1 MRWWGHVI
9 SERKKCKK
17 YMNYRILHVCSNLQF
32 TMLQSCFCRC
42 EKSRPKIL
50 DNVETVVLHVRICNL
65 PCFFLY
71 FVDVETSSSC
81 SNLQFTMFYFYF
93 VGVKKA
99 ETVVPLY
106 SELCFRRMFR
116 MSRSTFEIC
125 NYLKYCPE
133 L

>member
-1 MRWWGHVI
+1 MYV
-9 SERKKCKK
+9 
-17 YMNYRILHVCSNLQF
+17 RICNLPC
-32 TMLQSCFCRC
+32 LLFCRC

-50 DNVETVVLHVRICNL
+50 DNVETVVPHVRICNL
-65 PCFFLY
+65 PCFFIFCRCEKSRPKILGY
-71 FVDVETSSSC
+71 LETSSSC
-81 SNLQFTMFYFYF
+81 SNLQFTMFSFYF